1 MLPSHLPHI
10 TGHGSCNYFTTLS
23 CRYGQNKSGG
33 DGGEE
38 KRVLHNNNQGKL
50 ITSERMA
57 LNACVAMEGLGG
69 VIGGFQG
76 LGSRL
81 VGKSAEE
88 NSLQW
93 GTLN

>member
-1 MLPSHLPHI
+1 
-10 TGHGSCNYFTTLS
+10 
-23 CRYGQNKSGG
+23 
-33 DGGEE
+33 
-38 KRVLHNNNQGKL
+38 
-50 ITSERMA
+50 MA

-69 VIGGFQG
+69 VIGGFQD
-76 LGSRL
+76 LGGRL